1 MVPDIVFGL
10 VRAQSADQAKLTVAG
25 RAKQLPPIT
34 GGSWT
39 PRIARGVRRRMHRL
53 LFEAAHQGCQHCV
66 AHYLDVEKLDP
77 LSESENSRYMRRRE
91 VMAVPGCLSEC
102 MDT

>member
-1 MVPDIVFGL
+1 
-10 VRAQSADQAKLTVAG
+10 
-25 RAKQLPPIT
+25 
-34 GGSWT
+34 
-39 PRIARGVRRRMHRL
+39 MHRL